1 MRFSLFQLLLS
12 SLLLIASGCGYQW
25 QRDLPLGH
33 RPVIAVPFIP
43 GDEDGLLTGEIIS
56 RLASSGL
63 AKVSASKGDYR
74 LALTMIG
81 NCNTQ
86 IGYRR
91 DPQKIKNNIQKNLL
105 AAELRK
111 TIDVEVTLFHGSTE
125 DIAYGPYKI
134 SAWADFDYVD
144 GDSYQDLTFK
154 GASGVSMPV
163 LPFSLGQLEDVE
175 SAELAAVKPL
185 YSKLAQ
191 KIVDV
196 ISAEW

>member
-1 MRFSLFQLLLS
+1 MRSSLAFLLLLS
-12 SLLLIASGCGYQW
+12 SLSGCGYQW
-25 QRDLPLGH
+25 SRDLPLGY

-43 GDEDGLLTGEIIS
+43 GDEEGMLTGEIIS

-63 AKVSASKGDYR
+63 AKVSTSKGDYR
-74 LALTMIG
+74 LSLTILG
-81 NCNTQ
+81 NCNSQ

-91 DPQKIKNNIQKNLL
+91 DPQKIKNEIQKNLL
-105 AAELRK
+105 PTELRK
-111 TIDVEVTLFHGSTE
+111 TMDVEVTLFHGNTQN
-125 DIAYGPYKI
+125 IAYGPYKI

-144 GDSYQDLTFK
+144 GDSYQDLTYK
-154 GASGVSMPV
+154 DPSGIRKPV
-163 LPFSLGQLEDVE
+163 LPFSLGQLEDRA